1 MLKSLSTKAKL
12 MLVPIVY
19 VVIIVIIASIYY
31 YYNSL
36 VKFRVDVS
44 SNTEIFIEHVL
55 KGRISVYQF
64 LRNPS
69 NKTANVVIKDFE
81 ELDNKVLKLKSLLS
95 SKKNI
100 TLSQEILNES
110 SKYINYFKQFSQ
122 KRIQEYN
129 YGISKESDE
138 LKLLVAKMVD
148 TGLVLEEKLNE
159 INKNANQL
167 RDDAELTMDYILI
180 AIIILSL
187 IIFIIFSLALSNIIV
202 SSIGKFQKG
211 LAGFFAYLNRESE
224 DVELLEV
231 DGKDEFALMSSSV
244 NENIVKT
251 KNGLVKD
258 NNTVKEVLSIVEKAK
273 LGYLNEIV
281 RTEANNPQLIQLT
294 KALNAM
300 LSGIKLRIDEINK
313 VLKEFSNYNFTS
325 KIEPKGVQG
334 DILALINSVNFLT
347 DDISNLLKK
356 SYSIGLTLDDSSD
369 QLIQNVDILNQS
381 STEAASSLE
390 ETAAALEE
398 ITSTIINNA
407 ENVTK
412 MGEYASNLNLSA
424 KNGQTLAH
432 NTSKAMEDITDQ
444 VNSIS
449 EAISVID
456 QISFQTNILSLNAA
470 VEAATAGEAGKGFA
484 VVAQEVRNLASRSA
498 EAAKEIKT
506 LVENATSKA
515 SQGKDISK
523 EMIKGYDGL
532 LGDITKSIEKITEIT
547 SASKEQEQGITQI
560 NDAVNQLDQQTQ
572 KNAQIAAQTH
582 EIAVET
588 DTIAKEIV
596 SDAQTKEFLGK
607 NDISLETN
615 RSKNNSTKTKIDEK
629 PKEKDS
635 KNINL
640 DDKIEDNRSDDEE
653 WESF

>member
-202 SSIGKFQKG
+202 SSIGRFQKG